1 MQMLSEDDLNLRDMT
16 PEELEKA
23 WDLWFTLA
31 QTTND
36 DDPLYTHGV
45 FTSVTREDLE
55 GPKTPEPALSGFPN
69 AEHAFSEDGVDL
81 TLIRWML
88 GLTPTERLQA
98 AQDMIDTVWALR
110 EACET

>member
-36 DDPLYTHGV
+36 DDPPYTHGV
-45 FTSVTREDLE
+45 LTSVTWEDLE
-55 GPKTPEPALSGFPN
+55 EPGPSGSGESTARKRRLS
-69 AEHAFSEDGVDL
+69 
-81 TLIRWML
+81 
-88 GLTPTERLQA
+88 TES
-98 AQDMIDTVWALR
+98 
-110 EACET
+110 C